1 MSTILEDL
9 NSEPEVINNIENCK
23 CCCHVNQQSTNKEEN
38 KDTIDRDTT
47 NKDTTDRE
55 ENKDTTNK
63 EENKDITDKD
73 ITDDDTT
80 DKDTTDDDTS
90 DDDNCTNKNTLD
102 NYTSDDEDNINKNTS
117 DDEDNINKN
126 TLDEQ
131 TQYKM
136 TPVKNTEIFV
146 TLIDKTPKFYCSSL
160 EEAQEQLITFFK
172 NYPHKKD
179 HTYYTEIKDNK
190 VILSSFYNFFIITY
204 ERVESIGEIHQ
215 LSCVQFE

>member
-9 NSEPEVINNIENCK
+9 NSEPEVVNNIENCK

-47 NKDTTDRE
+47 NKETTDRE

-90 DDDNCTNKNTLD
+90 DDDNCT
-102 NYTSDDEDNINKNTS
+102 
-117 DDEDNINKN
+117 NKN